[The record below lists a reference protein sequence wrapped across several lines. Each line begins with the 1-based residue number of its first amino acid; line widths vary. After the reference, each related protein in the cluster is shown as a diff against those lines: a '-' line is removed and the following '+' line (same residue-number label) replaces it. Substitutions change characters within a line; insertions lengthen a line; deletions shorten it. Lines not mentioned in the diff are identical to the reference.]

1 MSFVIPGSSNRT
13 IGIHFYSIY
22 LAARNRSVEAHWVD
36 PEIGLCLVLSSGPD
50 WIQDETET
58 QNRDTAVLAQH
69 EFLDLVKHVI
79 DDNRTK

>member
-1 MSFVIPGSSNRT
+1 M
-13 IGIHFYSIY
+13 
-22 LAARNRSVEAHWVD
+22 EAHWVD

-58 QNRDTAVLAQH
+58 QNRDTACLAQR
-69 EFLDLVKHVI
+69 EFLNLVKHVI